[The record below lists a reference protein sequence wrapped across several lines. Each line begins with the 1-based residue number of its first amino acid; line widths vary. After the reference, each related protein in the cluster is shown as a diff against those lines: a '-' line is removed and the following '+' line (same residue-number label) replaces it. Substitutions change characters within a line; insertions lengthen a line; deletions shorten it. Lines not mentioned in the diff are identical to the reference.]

1 MKQVAKTVIRDF
13 HTKIVGVTYGNSDGS
28 SRQEYIKKLKPG
40 DELVFR
46 PVPTAE
52 YPDAIG
58 VFTLKGEQLGH
69 LSAGLAA
76 ELKSEYPTNYMQAT
90 VANVTGGNGMNYG
103 CNIHIVVY
111 GEVSAQAENQPID
124 RQSVNQ
130 AGHPKRKTWLWVLG
144 WIFIFP
150 LPLTLIIAKNPN
162 MNKALKIII
171 IVAAWVA
178 YVLLGYAGS
187 LAR

>member
-13 HTKIVGVTYGNSDGS
+13 HTKIVGVTYGNADGS

-46 PVPTAE
+46 PVPTPE

-58 VFTLKGEQLGH
+58 VFTLKGEQLGY
-69 LSAGLAA
+69 LGADLAA
-76 ELKSEYPTNYMQAT
+76 EFKNKYPTNYMQAS

-111 GEVSAQAENQPID
+111 GEVSSRAEAQPTNQ
-124 RQSVNQ
+124 QSANQ
-130 AGHPKRKTWLWVLG
+130 AVQPKRKTWLWVLG

-150 LPLTLIIAKNPN
+150 LPLTLIISKKPN
-162 MNKALKIII
+162 LSKVVKIVI
-171 IVAAWVA
+171 IVAVWAV
-178 YVLLGYAGS
+178 YISLGYAAS
-187 LAR
+187 LAK